1 MLYYLFDYLQQF
13 NFPGARLFSYI
24 SFRSAMAVIISL
36 VFTMSAGK
44 RLIAYLRRKQVG
56 ETVRSL
62 YLEGQ
67 NQKAGTPTMGGII
80 IIGAILLPVILL
92 CELGNIYIILLIFTT
107 IWLGMI
113 GFVDDYIKIFRKNKD
128 GLKGTYKLIGQ
139 IFLGIVIGTAI
150 YMSPDIVVRENVK
163 IETQDVKELLEETP
177 VQKALPGQ
185 HKTYSD
191 VKSLKTTVPFLKNNE
206 FDYSK
211 IVWFLDS
218 NKYGWVA
225 GIIFILIV
233 TFIIT
238 AVSNGANITDGIDGL
253 ASSTSAV
260 SAATLL
266 VFAYVSG
273 NVIFS
278 QYLNIMYIPRAGELV
293 VFTSAFIGATV
304 GFLWYNAYPAQIF
317 MGDTGSLT
325 IGGIIAVLAV
335 LIRKELLIPVFC
347 GIFLVENLSVML
359 QVWYFKRT
367 IKKYGQGL
375 HLFLMA
381 PLHHHFQKKGMHES
395 KIVARFLIVA
405 IVLAVVSV
413 LTLKIR

>member
-44 RLIAYLRRKQVG
+44 RLIGYLRRKQVG

-107 IWLGMI
+107 IWLGII

-163 IETQDVKELLEETP
+163 IETQDVKELLEEAP
-177 VQKALPGQ
+177 LQKAVSGQ

-278 QYLNIMYIPRAGELV
+278 QYLNIMYIPKAGELV

>member
-1 MLYYLFDYLQQF
+1 MLYYLFEYLQQY

-24 SFRSAMAVIISL
+24 SFRSATAVIISL
-36 VFTMSAGK
+36 VFTMIAGR
-44 RLIAYLRRKQVG
+44 RLIVYLRKKQVG

-80 IIGAILLPVILL
+80 IIGAILIPVFLL
-92 CELGNIYIILLIFTT
+92 CKLTNIYVILLIFTT
-107 IWLGMI
+107 IWLGAI
-113 GFVDDYIKIFRKNKD
+113 GFMDDYIKIFRKNKD
-128 GLKGTYKLIGQ
+128 GLKSTYKLVGQ

-150 YMSPDIVVRENVK
+150 YMSPDIVIRENVNIGAEK
-163 IETQDVKELLEETP
+163 VTELLKDFP
-177 VQKALPGQ
+177 DSQAVKSQN
-185 HKTYSD
+185 D

-211 IVWFLDS
+211 IVWFLDKE
-218 NKYGWVA
+218 KYGWVA

-278 QYLNIMYIPRAGELV
+278 QYLNIMYIPGIGELV

-304 GFLWYNAYPAQIF
+304 GFLWFNAYPAQIF

-325 IGGIIAVLAV
+325 IGGIIAVIAV
-335 LIRKELLIPVFC
+335 LVRKELLIPVFC
-347 GIFLVENLSVML
+347 GIFLVENVSVML

-367 IKKYGQGL
+367 LKKYGQGL

-395 KIVARFLIVA
+395 KIVARFLIIA

>member
-44 RLIAYLRRKQVG
+44 RLIGYLRRKQVG

-107 IWLGMI
+107 IWLGVI

-163 IETQDVKELLEETP
+163 IETQDVKELLDEAP
-177 VQKALPGQ
+177 VQKAVPGQ

-278 QYLNIMYIPRAGELV
+278 QYLNIMYIPKAGELV

>member
-1 MLYYLFDYLQQF
+1 MLYYLFEYLQQY

-24 SFRSAMAVIISL
+24 SFRSATAVIISL
-36 VFTMSAGK
+36 VFTMIAGR
-44 RLIAYLRRKQVG
+44 RLIVYLRKKQVG

-80 IIGAILLPVILL
+80 IIGAILIPVFLL
-92 CELGNIYIILLIFTT
+92 CKLTNIYVILLIFTT
-107 IWLGMI
+107 IWLGAI
-113 GFVDDYIKIFRKNKD
+113 GFIDDYIKIFRKNKD
-128 GLKGTYKLIGQ
+128 GLKSTYKLVGQ

-150 YMSPDIVVRENVK
+150 YMSPDIVIRENVNIGAEK
-163 IETQDVKELLEETP
+163 VTELLKDFP
-177 VQKALPGQ
+177 DSQAVKSLN
-185 HKTYSD
+185 D

-218 NKYGWVA
+218 EKYGWVA

-278 QYLNIMYIPRAGELV
+278 QYLNIMYIPGIGELV

-304 GFLWYNAYPAQIF
+304 GFLWFNAYPAQIF

-325 IGGIIAVLAV
+325 IGGIIAVIAV
-335 LIRKELLIPVFC
+335 LVRKELLIPVFC
-347 GIFLVENLSVML
+347 GLFLVENVSVML
-359 QVWYFKRT
+359 QVWYYKKT
-367 IKKYGQGL
+367 LKKYGQGL

-381 PLHHHFQKKGMHES
+381 PIHHHFQKKGMHES

>member
-1 MLYYLFDYLQQF
+1 MLYYLFEYLQQY

-24 SFRSAMAVIISL
+24 SFRSATAVIISL
-36 VFTMSAGK
+36 VFTMIAGR
-44 RLIAYLRRKQVG
+44 RLIVYLRKKQVG

-80 IIGAILLPVILL
+80 IIGAILIPVFLL
-92 CELGNIYIILLIFTT
+92 CKLTNIYVILLIFTT
-107 IWLGMI
+107 IWLGAI
-113 GFVDDYIKIFRKNKD
+113 GFIDDYIKIFRKNKD
-128 GLKGTYKLIGQ
+128 GLKSTYKLVGQ

-150 YMSPDIVVRENVK
+150 YMSPDIVIRENVNIGAEK
-163 IETQDVKELLEETP
+163 VTELLKDFP
-177 VQKALPGQ
+177 DSQVVKSLN
-185 HKTYSD
+185 D

-218 NKYGWVA
+218 EKYGWVA

-278 QYLNIMYIPRAGELV
+278 QYLNIMYIPGIGELV

-304 GFLWYNAYPAQIF
+304 GFLWFNAYPAQIF

-325 IGGIIAVLAV
+325 IGGIIAVIAV
-335 LIRKELLIPVFC
+335 LVRKELLIPVFC
-347 GIFLVENLSVML
+347 GLFLVENVSVML
-359 QVWYFKRT
+359 QVWYYKKT
-367 IKKYGQGL
+367 LKKYGQGL

-381 PLHHHFQKKGMHES
+381 PIHHHFQKKGMHES
-395 KIVARFLIVA
+395 KIVARFLIIA

>member
-1 MLYYLFDYLQQF
+1 
-13 NFPGARLFSYI
+13 
-24 SFRSAMAVIISL
+24 MAVIFSL
-36 VFTMSAGK
+36 VFTMSIG
-44 RLIAYLRRKQVG
+44 RHLIDYLRKKQVG
-56 ETVRSL
+56 ESVRSL

-67 NQKAGTPTMGGII
+67 QQKEGTPTMGGII
-80 IIGAILLPVILL
+80 IIGAILIPVFLL
-92 CELGNIYIILLIFTT
+92 CKLSNIYVILLIFTT
-107 IWLGMI
+107 LWLGAI
-113 GFVDDYIKIFRKNKD
+113 GFLDDYIKIFKKNKD
-128 GLKGTYKLIGQ
+128 GLSGKYKLIGQ
-139 IFLGIVIGTAI
+139 ISLGIVIGTTI
-150 YMSPDIVVRENVK
+150 YLSPDIVIRENIKLEPATVSSLLQD
-163 IETQDVKELLEETP
+163 ETDDSQVVSSVT
-177 VQKALPGQ
+177 
-185 HKTYSD
+185 D

-211 IVWFLDS
+211 ILFFLDS
-218 NKYGWVA
+218 EKYGWLS
-225 GIIFILIV
+225 GIIFILVV

-278 QYLNIMYIPRAGELV
+278 QYLNIMYIPGIGELV

-304 GFLWYNAYPAQIF
+304 GFLWFNAYPAQIF

-325 IGGIIAVLAV
+325 IGGIIAVLAILV
-335 LIRKELLIPVFC
+335 RKELLIPIFC
-347 GIFLVENLSVML
+347 GIFLIENLSVML
-359 QVWYFKRT
+359 QVWYFKKT

-395 KIVARFLIVA
+395 KIVARFLIIT

>member
-1 MLYYLFDYLQQF
+1 MLYYLFEYLQQY

-24 SFRSAMAVIISL
+24 SFRSATAVIISL
-36 VFTMSAGK
+36 VFTMIAGR
-44 RLIAYLRRKQVG
+44 RLIVYLRKKQVG

-80 IIGAILLPVILL
+80 IIGAILIPVFLL
-92 CELGNIYIILLIFTT
+92 CKLTNIYVILLIFTT
-107 IWLGMI
+107 IWLGAI
-113 GFVDDYIKIFRKNKD
+113 GFMDDYIKIFRKNKD
-128 GLKGTYKLIGQ
+128 GLKSTYKLVGQ

-150 YMSPDIVVRENVK
+150 YMSPDIVIRENVNIGAEK
-163 IETQDVKELLEETP
+163 VTELLKDFP
-177 VQKALPGQ
+177 DSQAVKSLN
-185 HKTYSD
+185 D

-211 IVWFLDS
+211 IVWFLDKE
-218 NKYGWVA
+218 KYGWVA

-278 QYLNIMYIPRAGELV
+278 QYLNIMYIPGIGELV

-304 GFLWYNAYPAQIF
+304 GFLWFNAYPAQIF

-325 IGGIIAVLAV
+325 IGGIIAVIAV
-335 LIRKELLIPVFC
+335 LVRKELLIPVFC
-347 GIFLVENLSVML
+347 GIFLVENVSVML

-367 IKKYGQGL
+367 LKKYGQGL

-395 KIVARFLIVA
+395 KIVARFLIIA

>member
-1 MLYYLFDYLQQF
+1 MLYYLFDWLQQY

-24 SFRSAMAVIISL
+24 SFRSAMAVIFSL
-36 VFTMSAGK
+36 VFTMSIG
-44 RLIAYLRRKQVG
+44 RHLIDYLRKKQVG
-56 ETVRSL
+56 ESVRSL

-67 NQKAGTPTMGGII
+67 QQKEGTPTMGGII
-80 IIGAILLPVILL
+80 IIGAILIPVFLL
-92 CELGNIYIILLIFTT
+92 CKLSNIYVILLIFTT
-107 IWLGMI
+107 LWLGAI
-113 GFVDDYIKIFRKNKD
+113 GFLDDYIKIFKKNKD
-128 GLKGTYKLIGQ
+128 GLSGKYKLIGQ
-139 IFLGIVIGTAI
+139 ISLGIVIGTTI
-150 YMSPDIVVRENVK
+150 YLSPDIVIRENIKLEPATVSSLLQD
-163 IETQDVKELLEETP
+163 ETDDSQVVSSVT
-177 VQKALPGQ
+177 
-185 HKTYSD
+185 D

-211 IVWFLDS
+211 ILFFLDS
-218 NKYGWVA
+218 EKYGWLS
-225 GIIFILIV
+225 GIIFILVV

-278 QYLNIMYIPRAGELV
+278 QYLNIMYIPGIGELV

-304 GFLWYNAYPAQIF
+304 GFLWFNAYPAQIF

-325 IGGIIAVLAV
+325 IGGIIAVLAILV
-335 LIRKELLIPVFC
+335 RKELLIPIFC
-347 GIFLVENLSVML
+347 GIFLIENLSVML
-359 QVWYFKRT
+359 QVWYFKKT

-395 KIVARFLIVA
+395 KIVARFLIIA

>member
-1 MLYYLFDYLQQF
+1 M
-13 NFPGARLFSYI
+13 
-24 SFRSAMAVIISL
+24 
-36 VFTMSAGK
+36 
-44 RLIAYLRRKQVG
+44 
-56 ETVRSL
+56 
-62 YLEGQ
+62 
-67 NQKAGTPTMGGII
+67 
-80 IIGAILLPVILL
+80 
-92 CELGNIYIILLIFTT
+92 
-107 IWLGMI
+107 
-113 GFVDDYIKIFRKNKD
+113 DDYIKIFRKNKD
-128 GLKGTYKLIGQ
+128 GLKSTYKLVGQ

-150 YMSPDIVVRENVK
+150 YLSPDIVIRENVNLGAEK
-163 IETQDVKELLEETP
+163 VTELLDDSIDSQT
-177 VQKALPGQ
+177 VSQS
-185 HKTYSD
+185 SD

-211 IVWFLDS
+211 IVWFLDKD
-218 NKYGWVA
+218 KYGWVA

-278 QYLNIMYIPRAGELV
+278 QYLNIMYIPGIGELV

-304 GFLWYNAYPAQIF
+304 GFLWFNAYPAQIF

-325 IGGIIAVLAV
+325 IGGIIAVIAV
-335 LIRKELLIPVFC
+335 LVRKELLIPVFC
-347 GIFLVENLSVML
+347 GIFLVENVNVML
-359 QVWYFKRT
+359 QVWYFKKT
-367 IKKYGQGL
+367 LKKYGQGL

-395 KIVARFLIVA
+395 KIVARFLIIA

>member
-44 RLIAYLRRKQVG
+44 RLIGYLRRKQVG

-107 IWLGMI
+107 IWLGII

-163 IETQDVKELLEETP
+163 IETQDVKELLEEAP
-177 VQKALPGQ
+177 LQKAVPGQ

-278 QYLNIMYIPRAGELV
+278 QYLNIMYIPKAGELV

>member
-44 RLIAYLRRKQVG
+44 RLIGYLRRKQVG

-107 IWLGMI
+107 IWLGII

-163 IETQDVKELLEETP
+163 IETQDVKELLEEAP
-177 VQKALPGQ
+177 VQKAVSGQ

-278 QYLNIMYIPRAGELV
+278 QYLNIMYIPKAGELV

>member
-1 MLYYLFDYLQQF
+1 MLYYLFEYLQQF

-24 SFRSAMAVIISL
+24 SFRSATAVIISL
-36 VFTMSAGK
+36 VFTMIAGR
-44 RLIAYLRRKQVG
+44 RLITYLRRKQVG

-80 IIGAILLPVILL
+80 IIGAILIPVLLL
-92 CELGNIYIILLIFTT
+92 CKLTNIYVILLIFTT
-107 IWLGMI
+107 VWLGAI
-113 GFVDDYIKIFRKNKD
+113 GFMDDYIKIFRKNKD
-128 GLKGTYKLIGQ
+128 GLKSTYKLVGQ

-150 YMSPDIVVRENVK
+150 YLSPDIVIRENVNIGAEK
-163 IETQDVKELLEETP
+163 VTELLDDSIDSQT
-177 VQKALPGQ
+177 VSQS
-185 HKTYSD
+185 SD

-211 IVWFLDS
+211 IVWFLDKD
-218 NKYGWVA
+218 KYGWVA

-278 QYLNIMYIPRAGELV
+278 QYLNIMYIPGIGELV

-304 GFLWYNAYPAQIF
+304 GFLWFNAYPAQIF

-325 IGGIIAVLAV
+325 IGGIIAVIAV
-335 LIRKELLIPVFC
+335 LVRKELLIPVFC
-347 GIFLVENLSVML
+347 GIFLVENVSVML
-359 QVWYFKRT
+359 QVWYFKKT
-367 IKKYGQGL
+367 LKKYGQGL

-395 KIVARFLIVA
+395 KIVARFLIIA

>member
-1 MLYYLFDYLQQF
+1 MLYYLFEYLQQF

-24 SFRSAMAVIISL
+24 SFRSATAVIISL
-36 VFTMSAGK
+36 VFTMIAGR
-44 RLIAYLRRKQVG
+44 RLITYLRRKQVG

-80 IIGAILLPVILL
+80 IIGAILIPVLLL
-92 CELGNIYIILLIFTT
+92 CKLTNIYVILLIFTT
-107 IWLGMI
+107 VWLGAI
-113 GFVDDYIKIFRKNKD
+113 GFMDDYIKIFRKNKD
-128 GLKGTYKLIGQ
+128 GLKSTYKLVGQ

-150 YMSPDIVVRENVK
+150 YLSPDIVIRENVNIGAEK
-163 IETQDVKELLEETP
+163 VTELLDDSIDSQT
-177 VQKALPGQ
+177 VSQS
-185 HKTYSD
+185 SD

-211 IVWFLDS
+211 IVWFLDKE
-218 NKYGWVA
+218 KYGWVA

-278 QYLNIMYIPRAGELV
+278 QYLNIMYIPGIGELV

-304 GFLWYNAYPAQIF
+304 GFLWFNAYPAQIF

-325 IGGIIAVLAV
+325 IGGIIAVIAV
-335 LIRKELLIPVFC
+335 LVRKELLIPVFC
-347 GIFLVENLSVML
+347 GIFLVENVSVML
-359 QVWYFKRT
+359 QVWYFKKT
-367 IKKYGQGL
+367 LKKYGQGL

-395 KIVARFLIVA
+395 KIVARFLIIA

>member
-1 MLYYLFDYLQQF
+1 
-13 NFPGARLFSYI
+13 
-24 SFRSAMAVIISL
+24 
-36 VFTMSAGK
+36 
-44 RLIAYLRRKQVG
+44 
-56 ETVRSL
+56 
-62 YLEGQ
+62 
-67 NQKAGTPTMGGII
+67 MGGII
-80 IIGAILLPVILL
+80 IIGAILIPVFLL
-92 CELGNIYIILLIFTT
+92 CKLSNIYVILLIFTT
-107 IWLGMI
+107 LWLGAI
-113 GFVDDYIKIFRKNKD
+113 GFLDDYIKIFKKNKD
-128 GLKGTYKLIGQ
+128 GLSGKYKLIGQ
-139 IFLGIVIGTAI
+139 ISLGIVIGTTI
-150 YMSPDIVVRENVK
+150 YLSPDIVIRENIKLEPATVSSLLQD
-163 IETQDVKELLEETP
+163 ETDDSQVVSSVT
-177 VQKALPGQ
+177 
-185 HKTYSD
+185 D

-211 IVWFLDS
+211 ILFFLDS
-218 NKYGWVA
+218 EKYGWLS
-225 GIIFILIV
+225 GIIFILVV

-278 QYLNIMYIPRAGELV
+278 QYLNIMYIPGIGELV

-304 GFLWYNAYPAQIF
+304 GFLWFNAYPAQIF

-325 IGGIIAVLAV
+325 IGGIIAVLAILV
-335 LIRKELLIPVFC
+335 RKELLIPIFC
-347 GIFLVENLSVML
+347 GIFLIENLSVML
-359 QVWYFKRT
+359 QVWYFKKT

-395 KIVARFLIVA
+395 KIVARFLIIA

>member
-1 MLYYLFDYLQQF
+1 MLYYLFEYLQQF

-24 SFRSAMAVIISL
+24 SFRSATAVIISL
-36 VFTMSAGK
+36 VFTMIAGR
-44 RLIAYLRRKQVG
+44 RLITYLRRKQVG

-80 IIGAILLPVILL
+80 IIGAILIPVLLL
-92 CELGNIYIILLIFTT
+92 CKLTNIYVILLIFTT
-107 IWLGMI
+107 VWLGAI
-113 GFVDDYIKIFRKNKD
+113 GFLDDYIKIFRKNKD
-128 GLKGTYKLIGQ
+128 GLKSTYKLVGQ

-150 YMSPDIVVRENVK
+150 YLSPDIVIRENVNLGAEK
-163 IETQDVKELLEETP
+163 VTELLDDSIDSQT
-177 VQKALPGQ
+177 VSQS
-185 HKTYSD
+185 SD

-211 IVWFLDS
+211 IVWFLDKE
-218 NKYGWVA
+218 KYGWVA

-278 QYLNIMYIPRAGELV
+278 QYLNIMYIPGIGELV

-304 GFLWYNAYPAQIF
+304 GFLWFNAYPAQIF

-325 IGGIIAVLAV
+325 IGGIIAVIAV
-335 LIRKELLIPVFC
+335 LVRKELLIPVFC
-347 GIFLVENLSVML
+347 GIFLVENVSVML
-359 QVWYFKRT
+359 QVWYFKKT
-367 IKKYGQGL
+367 LKKYGQGL

-395 KIVARFLIVA
+395 KIVARFLIIA

>member
-1 MLYYLFDYLQQF
+1 MLYYLFEYLQQF

-24 SFRSAMAVIISL
+24 SFRSATAVIISL
-36 VFTMSAGK
+36 VFTMIAGR
-44 RLIAYLRRKQVG
+44 RLITYLRRKQVG

-80 IIGAILLPVILL
+80 IIGAILIPVLLL
-92 CELGNIYIILLIFTT
+92 CKLTNIYVILLIFTT
-107 IWLGMI
+107 VWLGAI
-113 GFVDDYIKIFRKNKD
+113 GFMDDYIKIFRKNKD
-128 GLKGTYKLIGQ
+128 GLKSTYKLVGQ

-150 YMSPDIVVRENVK
+150 YLSPDIVIRENVNLGAEK
-163 IETQDVKELLEETP
+163 VTELLDDSIDSQT
-177 VQKALPGQ
+177 VSQS
-185 HKTYSD
+185 SD

-211 IVWFLDS
+211 IVWFLDKE
-218 NKYGWVA
+218 KYGWVA

-278 QYLNIMYIPRAGELV
+278 QYLNIMYIPGIGELV

-304 GFLWYNAYPAQIF
+304 GFLWFNAYPAQIF

-325 IGGIIAVLAV
+325 IGGIIAVIAV
-335 LIRKELLIPVFC
+335 LVRKELLIPVFC
-347 GIFLVENLSVML
+347 GIFLVENVSVML
-359 QVWYFKRT
+359 QVWYFKKT
-367 IKKYGQGL
+367 LKKYGQGL

-395 KIVARFLIVA
+395 KIVARFLIIA

>member
-1 MLYYLFDYLQQF
+1 MLYYLFEYLQQF

-24 SFRSAMAVIISL
+24 SFRSATAVIISL
-36 VFTMSAGK
+36 VFTMIAGR
-44 RLIAYLRRKQVG
+44 RLITYLRRKQVG

-80 IIGAILLPVILL
+80 IIGAILIPVLLL
-92 CELGNIYIILLIFTT
+92 CKLTNIYVILLIFTT
-107 IWLGMI
+107 VWLGAI
-113 GFVDDYIKIFRKNKD
+113 GFMDDYIKIFRKNKD
-128 GLKGTYKLIGQ
+128 GLKSTYKLVGQ

-150 YMSPDIVVRENVK
+150 YLSPDIVIRENVNLGAEK
-163 IETQDVKELLEETP
+163 VTELLDDSIDSQT
-177 VQKALPGQ
+177 VSQS
-185 HKTYSD
+185 SD

-211 IVWFLDS
+211 IVWFLDKD
-218 NKYGWVA
+218 KYGWVA

-278 QYLNIMYIPRAGELV
+278 QYLNIMYIPGIGELV

-304 GFLWYNAYPAQIF
+304 GFLWFNAYPAQIF

-325 IGGIIAVLAV
+325 IGGIIAVIAV
-335 LIRKELLIPVFC
+335 LVRKELLIPVFC

-359 QVWYFKRT
+359 QVWYFKKT
-367 IKKYGQGL
+367 LKKYGQGL

-395 KIVARFLIVA
+395 KIVARFLIIA